1 MEERKKTEKAD
12 ESIRERGGR
21 EMAEEGEAKK
31 QREKGGTAVSEKE
44 TLEARIAAARLTPRD
59 RAVLDYIVKNK
70 KEACFETAAQIAKK
84 AGVSA
89 SAAVRVSGRL
99 GFESF
104 AQFKRALQ
112 AELKRELEG
121 GMKVRPIPYEK
132 IKSYDGLTDEELIG
146 AIRQNALRNI
156 ERDQNPGDYGSC
168 SRAADI
174 LSEAERVFLVG
185 FRACAGFAASFGVML
200 SCVRP
205 GVHVVNGSC
214 PTVDTL
220 VDLTGRDAVAVIS
233 YDRYSSEAV
242 FAASMAR
249 KAGSRIIAV
258 TDRPSSPVCAGA
270 EAILLNSTENLS
282 FYNSYVSLVMTMEV
296 LTGLMS
302 SRGREQN
309 EERLKK
315 MEEFLTETGRY

>member
-1 MEERKKTEKAD
+1 
-12 ESIRERGGR
+12 
-21 EMAEEGEAKK
+21 MAEEGEAKK

-296 LTGLMS
+296 LTGLVS

-315 MEEFLTETGRY
+315 MEEFLTETGQY

>member
-31 QREKGGTAVSEKE
+31 QREKGGTAISEKE

-132 IKSYDGLTDEELIG
+132 IKS
-146 AIRQNALRNI
+146 
-156 ERDQNPGDYGSC
+156 
-168 SRAADI
+168 
-174 LSEAERVFLVG
+174 
-185 FRACAGFAASFGVML
+185 
-200 SCVRP
+200 
-205 GVHVVNGSC
+205 
-214 PTVDTL
+214 
-220 VDLTGRDAVAVIS
+220 
-233 YDRYSSEAV
+233 
-242 FAASMAR
+242 
-249 KAGSRIIAV
+249 
-258 TDRPSSPVCAGA
+258 
-270 EAILLNSTENLS
+270 
-282 FYNSYVSLVMTMEV
+282 
-296 LTGLMS
+296 
-302 SRGREQN
+302 
-309 EERLKK
+309 
-315 MEEFLTETGRY
+315 